1 MSRSERIF
9 RRRRWLTHFAPL
21 VVWTV
26 VILGLGGPMGSMNE
40 TSRFVR
46 PLLEFL
52 FPASSPETLTF
63 IHGYIRKS
71 AHFVEYA
78 VLGYLAFRAF
88 LSFAISRRFAWAF
101 ILSIALSTGI
111 AALDEY
117 QQSFNPER
125 TSSIFD
131 SLIDIAGAAAAT
143 VLAYAWLKSRKT
155 PNLDI

>member
-1 MSRSERIF
+1 MQRILE
-9 RRRRWLTHFAPL
+9 RRRWLTHFAPL

-52 FPASSPETLTF
+52 FPSSSAESLTL

-71 AHFVEYA
+71 AHLVEYGI
-78 VLGYLAFRAF
+78 LGYLAFRAR
-88 LSFAISRRFAWAF
+88 SSPGTTRRFLGAF
-101 ILSIALSTGI
+101 TLALLFSIGI

-117 QQSFNPER
+117 QQSFLPER
-125 TSSIFD
+125 TSSVFD
-131 SLIDIAGAAAAT
+131 SLIDIAGAAVGAF
-143 VLAYAWLKSRKT
+143 VSYLWLKSRKT

>member
-1 MSRSERIF
+1 M
-9 RRRRWLTHFAPL
+9 THFAPL
-21 VVWTV
+21 VVWTI
-26 VILGLGGPMGSMNE
+26 VILGLGGPIGSMNE

-52 FPASSPETLTF
+52 FPASSAETLTL

-78 VLGYLAFRAF
+78 VLGYFALRAF
-88 LSFAISRRFAWAF
+88 LSLGTTRRFLGAF
-101 ILSIALSTGI
+101 TLALVFSIGI

-125 TSSIFD
+125 TSSVFD
-131 SLIDIAGAAAAT
+131 SLIDIAGAAVGAF
-143 VLAYAWLKSRKT
+143 LAYDWLKSRKT

>member
-1 MSRSERIF
+1 
-9 RRRRWLTHFAPL
+9 
-21 VVWTV
+21 
-26 VILGLGGPMGSMNE
+26 VILGLGGPIGSMNE

-52 FPASSPETLTF
+52 FPSSSPETLTL

-71 AHFVEYA
+71 AHFVEYG

-88 LSFAISRRFAWAF
+88 LSLAFSRRIAWAF
-101 ILSIALSTGI
+101 ILSIAFSSGI
-111 AALDEY
+111 ASLDEY

-125 TSSIFD
+125 TSSVFD
-131 SLIDIAGAAAAT
+131 SLIDIAGAAVGAF
-143 VLAYAWLKSRKT
+143 LSYLWLKSRKT